1 MVNRDKARQTE
12 FRPPSEPFE
21 RGLVQVYTGN
31 GKGKTTAALGL
42 TVRAVGQGLRVY
54 IGQFL
59 KGVPYGELATLA
71 RLPNV
76 TVRQFGRSEWVDP
89 TCITDEDRA
98 MAERALQDGAE
109 AMRSGE
115 YDVVI
120 LDEVNVAA
128 GWGLLDVDRVLQ
140 LIESKPTKVELILTG
155 RSAPPEV
162 IDVADLVTEMREI
175 KHPYQKGITSRRGI
189 EF

>member
-1 MVNRDKARQTE
+1 MADRDTARKAE

-21 RGLVQVYTGN
+21 QGLVQVYTGN

-42 TVRAVGQGLRVY
+42 TLRAVGQGLRVY

-59 KGVPYGELATLA
+59 KGVPYGEVAALA

-76 TVRQFGRSEWVDP
+76 TIKQFGRPEWVDP
-89 TCITDEDRA
+89 TCITAEDRA
-98 MAERALQDGAE
+98 MAERALQAIAE
-109 AMRSGE
+109 AVHSGE

-128 GWGLLDVDRVLQ
+128 GWGLLDVDEVVQ
-140 LIESKPTKVELILTG
+140 LIKSRPASVELVLTG
-155 RSAPPEV
+155 RSAPPEFV
-162 IDVADLVTEMREI
+162 DLADLVTDMREI